1 MNIFLQLFC
10 TFFKIGSLT
19 FGGGLAM
26 LPMLKR
32 EIVDAKHW
40 ATEDELID
48 YYSIGQCT
56 PGIIAINTAT
66 FIGYKIKGKVGA
78 IFSTFGIVCPSL
90 IIIICIASFI
100 KNFLHIQ
107 WVIYAFGGIKIAVS
121 CLVFD
126 TLITFFKKNIKSK
139 IDFLLL
145 IISFSL
151 NLFLKISPIYI
162 IFLCIVF
169 SLIISFKNNKAG
181 GSV

>member
-10 TFFKIGSLT
+10 TFFKIGALT

-26 LPMLKR
+26 LPMLNR
-32 EIVDAKHW
+32 EIVDKKHW
-40 ATEDELID
+40 ATEDELLD

-66 FIGYKIKGKVGA
+66 FIGYKIKGKTGA

-121 CLVFD
+121 CLVLD
-126 TLITFFKKNIKSK
+126 TLITFFKKNIKNK

-145 IISFSL
+145 AISFFL
-151 NLFLKISPIYI
+151 NLILNISPIYI
-162 IFLCIVF
+162 IFLFIVF
-169 SLIISFKNNKAG
+169 SLITSIKKHKTG
-181 GSV
+181 GNL